1 MSADQE
7 FRTLLSRRAAIRLGT
22 AVAGSVGLA
31 AAGGGGAQ
39 AVSKNKPVWVF
50 GESTYFAGYRTIR
63 LRRLSRGADLFLTI
77 HEAEAADAVA
87 HGGYREESQQ
97 HPMWVF
103 PVTDPAAAPAHSTP
117 LLRLWNAAQG
127 RHLHTASSSEAR
139 RAVRRDGYQM
149 QPEYPAPYVLK
160 REIEGR
166 TVALRPNR

>member
-7 FRTLLSRRAAIRLGT
+7 LGTLVSRRSVIRLGT

-31 AAGGGGAQ
+31 AAGGGEAW

-50 GESTYFAGYRTIR
+50 GESTFFAGYRTIR
-63 LRRLSRGADLFLTI
+63 LRCLSRAGARFLTI
-77 HEAEAADAVA
+77 HDAEAADAVA
-87 HGGYREESQQ
+87 HNGYQDESEQ

-103 PVTDPAAAPAHSTP
+103 PVTDPSAAPARSTP
-117 LLRLWNAAQG
+117 LLRLWNAAEG

-139 RAVRRDGYQM
+139 RAVRRDGYRM
-149 QPEYPAPYVLK
+149 QAEYPAPYLLK

-166 TVALRPNR
+166 TVALWPNR